1 MNIVKG
7 VADLIRRTST
17 GHSAE
22 SGSGSSTERFS
33 PPTPKIRFSDVGDE
47 AILSTLWGR
56 YENAFDKVEKR
67 KLFFIF
73 LKQFLII
80 YKNWEPAY
88 PDQFAEEALPS
99 ASTADDIVVGCCTGH
114 PSEISLTFIEEV
126 TRVTTL
132 VNELNTSVV
141 QSTKDQIGTSTSLT
155 ITSEGLPVLDAL
167 TIVTRSMHNCRVFGY
182 YGGIQKLAALM
193 KAAVVQL
200 KTITGAL
207 SADENLSSFMLEKT
221 RILQQLLVYVVSII
235 CNFIVLH
242 SDVYEKTQMY
252 NSKLEFSV
260 PRGGATLTDPSA
272 SLNNPLFETRL
283 HWHQKA
289 VVLVMEAGGL
299 NWLVELLRVM
309 RRLSMKEQWMDT
321 SLQYLTLRSLRSAL
335 ADNPR
340 GQNHFR
346 SIGGLE
352 VLLDGLGLPS
362 NNALRSK
369 NSSFSDIERLSPLLK
384 FLCENGRVHKFANS
398 FCSVAF
404 MLQEYRQQTND
415 LSGQEDFQ
423 ILVSDSK
430 NNNSK
435 FHDTDRVL
443 AFFLLAPEDIKSH
456 NVQVSAGRSTIPVS
470 SLYGE
475 LSIKWFM
482 GALLM
487 VFPCIRACSSQNQLP
502 SPLRIFFYTL
512 QHYAL
517 FAFRKVLVS
526 SPSLLDVFRAEGVWD
541 LIFSENFFYFG
552 PASAEGFGELR
563 KYDEVPPWNLEIYSS
578 SDGLGSQLNGSEVD
592 ILQIEVISFVEFAA
606 TLNGS
611 SHNLPECSVLL
622 DALEQSACN
631 PEIAGVLAKS
641 LLRILQLSTEKT
653 FSSLKT
659 LDAIP
664 RVLKVASILVQE
676 SRRPENIN
684 PFVESNIEVVPTHG
698 FHRPHSSEISHS
710 WYRSAETSVELF
722 VEYLS
727 LTDDAKSSILHSS
740 TCIDCLFELFWE
752 KGLRN
757 NVLAH
762 ILDFMKMG
770 WGRGSLRLQIS
781 PISEEDQKAKLYL
794 FSKYLETFTHVKERE
809 KNFAE
814 LSIDLL
820 VGMRDMLLTDQ
831 AYYQD
836 LFRDGECFLHVVS
849 LLNGAFD
856 DENGEKLVLTVLQ
869 TLTHLLTGNDVS
881 KAAFRALVGKGY
893 QTLQSLLLDL
903 CQWQPSEGLLNS
915 LLDMLVDGKFDIKVS
930 PVIKNEDVILL
941 YLSVLQKSSDSSRHY
956 GLNVFLQLLR
966 DSISNR
972 TSCVRA
978 GMLNFLLDWFSQEE
992 NDGIIL
998 KVAQLIQLT
1007 GGHSIS
1013 GKDIRKIFALL
1024 RSEKVGTRHQYCSL
1038 LLTSMLSMLNEKGPT
1053 AFFDLNGNDSGI
1065 IIKTPIQWP
1074 LNKGFSFSCWLR
1086 IENFPRSGTMG
1097 LFSFLTEDGRGCLA
1111 VLAKEKLIYESI
1123 NQKRQCASMHVNLV
1137 RRKWHFICLAH
1148 SIGRAF
1154 SGGSLLKC
1162 YVDGVL
1168 VSSEKCRYAK
1178 VNELMTCCMIGSK
1191 ISSPSYE
1198 DENAMYNIK
1207 DSSPFLGQIGPVYM
1221 FSDAITSE
1229 QVQAI
1234 YSMGPSYMY
1243 AFLDNETTIC
1253 SDNPLP
1259 GGILDAKDGLASKI
1273 IFGLSAQAS
1282 SGRTLYNVAPLVDHT
1297 LDKNSFE
1304 ATVMVGTQLCSRR
1317 LLQQIIYCV
1326 GGVSVF
1332 FPLFTQSDLYE
1343 NEEIGQSGQGLL
1355 TPITKERLTAEVIE
1369 LIASVLDENLA
1380 NQQQMLLLSG
1390 FSILGF
1396 LLQSVPPQQ
1405 LNMETLSALKHMFNV
1420 VANCGLSEL
1429 LVKDAISN
1437 IFLNPL
1443 VWVYT
1448 VYKVQRELYMFLI
1461 QQFDNDPRLLKSLCR
1476 LPRVLDIIRQYYWD
1490 SAKCRYAIGGKPLL
1504 HPITKQVLGER
1515 PNQEEIRKIR
1525 LLLLSLG
1532 EMSLRQNI
1540 AVSDIQSLIAFFE
1553 TSQDM
1558 ACIED
1563 VLHMVI
1569 RAVSQKPLLASFLEQ
1584 VNSLGGCHI
1593 FVNLLQSIWSSEPI
1607 RLLSLQFLG
1616 RLLVG
1621 LPSERKGSKFFNIS
1635 VGKAKSISE
1644 CHRKISLRIQPIFSA
1659 ISDRLFRFPQTDLL
1673 CASLFD
1679 VLLGGASPK
1688 QVLQKHTLLDKQ
1700 KSKGNH
1706 SQFFLPQILVLIFRF
1721 LSKCEDVSARIK
1733 IIGDLLELLDSNP
1746 SNIEALMENGWNAW
1760 LMASTR
1766 LHALKNYKVESQVH
1780 SDTEINELSFVRNL
1794 FCVVLCYYMHY
1805 VKGGWQHLEETV
1817 NFLLLQCEQGGIS
1830 YQYLLRDIYED
1841 LIQRLIDLSSEDN
1854 IFVSQPCRDN
1864 TLYLLRLVDETLIS
1878 EINQKLPVPVEEI
1891 QLKNKV
1897 AIARSFNKFFFEMK
1911 ILRDAQLLNNKGI
1924 NIHSDVFPDTGPQPN
1939 SKSNPWRQNYCF
1951 LGRFQNLSEGS
1962 IMQFLLGIEKFK
1974 EWVRLK
1980 VMIETGKVD
1989 LNKACAFT
1997 VMEVMQKELED
2008 ERSGGRPRRGCR
2020 PPVKRKYQFP
2030 TSSSDLS
2037 PDFLELESH
2046 KDLSSALSEVLQG
2059 ESDNDISRNPC
2070 VCKEPTTNKD
2080 EMVDEEWWNLY
2091 DNLWIILCQM
2101 NGKAQSKVLPK
2112 SSSAVGPTFGQRARG
2127 LVESL
2132 NIPAAEMA
2140 AVVVSGGLSNALGG
2154 KPNKTIDKAM
2164 LLRAEKCPRIVFRL
2178 VILYLCRSSLER
2190 ASRCVQQVIPLLP
2203 YLLAADDEQSKSRL
2217 QLFIWALLA
2226 VRSQYGMQDDGAR
2239 FHVISHLIRET
2250 VNCGKPMLAT
2260 SIMGRDESS
2269 DLGSNPKETGTL
2281 QSLIQKDRVHSAV
2294 ADEVKYIKASKS
2306 DRTRQLNELRIRMDE
2321 NSSLDSNQKKAFE
2334 DEILSRLNT
2343 ILASDDCRRA
2353 HFQLAH
2359 DEEQQIVAEKWIH
2372 MFRTLIDERGPWSA
2386 NPFPNN
2392 TVTHWK
2398 LDKTED
2404 AWRRRPKLRRNYHF
2418 DEKLC
2423 HPPSTVCS
2431 NEAILPVN
2439 ESKSAFGG
2447 HIPEQMKRFLLKGI
2461 RRITDEGSS
2470 EPTENDAE
2478 SSGQKISVP
2487 EDISDRK
2494 GSEGVKDSSDQ
2505 KDIFQDRKDSCSTST
2520 EQETSEVLTSVP
2532 CVLVIPKRKLAG
2544 RLAVMKNVLHF
2555 FSEFLVEGTGGS
2567 SVFNNFN
2574 ASSNYDSGKLDQSGG
2589 AEKQKLNV
2597 DLDSEKGN
2605 ASENTDAIHENVLQ
2619 KQPKNIKRHRRWN
2632 ICKIK
2637 AVHWTR
2643 YLLRYT
2649 AIEIFFN
2656 DSVAPIFLNFASQKD
2671 AKYVGTLIVATRN
2684 ESMFPK
2690 GYKDKT
2696 GIISFVDRRVALEM
2710 AETARESWRRREMT
2724 NFEYLMILNTL
2735 AGRSYNDLT
2744 QYPVFPWVLADYSS
2758 ETLDFNKSSTFR
2770 DLSKPVGAL
2779 DSKRFEVFEDRYR
2792 NFCDPDIPN
2801 MGIGGKFD
2809 HADRLF
2815 QSIEGIYRNC
2825 LSNTSD
2831 VKELIPEFFYM
2842 PEFLVNSNSYHFGIK
2857 QDGEPLGDVCLPP
2870 WAKGCPEEFINK
2882 NREAL
2887 ESEYVSSNLHHWID
2901 LVFGYKQRGKPA
2913 VEGAVDLETMEDE
2926 LQRSALEDQI
2936 ANFGQTPIQIF
2947 RKKHPRRGPPIPIAH
2962 PLHFAPGSINLTSII
2977 SSGSNSPSA
2986 VLYVNAFDSNIV
2998 LVNQGLTMSVK
3009 MWLTTQLQSGGN
3021 FTFSGSQDAFFGIG
3035 SDILSPRKIGSPL
3048 AENVELGA
3056 QCFATLQTPT
3066 ENFLISCGN
3075 WENSFQVISLSDGRM
3090 VQSIRQHKDVVSCVA
3105 VTSDGTILA
3114 TGSYDT
3120 TVMVWEVSR
3129 VKVHEKR
3136 VRNTPTEMHRKDSV
3150 IAETPF
3156 HILCGH
3162 DDIITCLFVSVELDI
3177 VISGSKDGTCV
3188 FHTLR
3193 EGRYVRSLQHP
3204 SGSALSK
3211 LVASRHGRIVFY
3223 ADDDLS
3229 LNLYSING
3237 KHLATFESNGRL
3249 NCVELSSCGEFLVCA
3264 GDQGQIVVRSM
3275 NSLEI
3280 VRRYTGVG
3288 KIITS
3293 LTVTPE
3299 ECFLAGTRDG
3309 SLLVYSIETPQLRKT
3324 SLPRNLRSKTSSTG

>member
-1 MNIVKG
+1 M
-7 VADLIRRTST
+7 
-17 GHSAE
+17 
-22 SGSGSSTERFS
+22 
-33 PPTPKIRFSDVGDE
+33 
-47 AILSTLWGR
+47 
-56 YENAFDKVEKR
+56 
-67 KLFFIF
+67 
-73 LKQFLII
+73 
-80 YKNWEPAY
+80 
-88 PDQFAEEALPS
+88 
-99 ASTADDIVVGCCTGH
+99 
-114 PSEISLTFIEEV
+114 
-126 TRVTTL
+126 
-132 VNELNTSVV
+132 
-141 QSTKDQIGTSTSLT
+141 
-155 ITSEGLPVLDAL
+155 
-167 TIVTRSMHNCRVFGY
+167 
-182 YGGIQKLAALM
+182 
-193 KAAVVQL
+193 
-200 KTITGAL
+200 
-207 SADENLSSFMLEKT
+207 
-221 RILQQLLVYVVSII
+221 
-235 CNFIVLH
+235 
-242 SDVYEKTQMY
+242 
-252 NSKLEFSV
+252 
-260 PRGGATLTDPSA
+260 
-272 SLNNPLFETRL
+272 
-283 HWHQKA
+283 
-289 VVLVMEAGGL
+289 
-299 NWLVELLRVM
+299 
-309 RRLSMKEQWMDT
+309 
-321 SLQYLTLRSLRSAL
+321 
-335 ADNPR
+335 
-340 GQNHFR
+340 
-346 SIGGLE
+346 
-352 VLLDGLGLPS
+352 
-362 NNALRSK
+362 
-369 NSSFSDIERLSPLLK
+369 
-384 FLCENGRVHKFANS
+384 
-398 FCSVAF
+398 
-404 MLQEYRQQTND
+404 
-415 LSGQEDFQ
+415 
-423 ILVSDSK
+423 
-430 NNNSK
+430 
-435 FHDTDRVL
+435 
-443 AFFLLAPEDIKSH
+443 
-456 NVQVSAGRSTIPVS
+456 
-470 SLYGE
+470 
-475 LSIKWFM
+475 
-482 GALLM
+482 
-487 VFPCIRACSSQNQLP
+487 
-502 SPLRIFFYTL
+502 
-512 QHYAL
+512 
-517 FAFRKVLVS
+517 
-526 SPSLLDVFRAEGVWD
+526 
-541 LIFSENFFYFG
+541 
-552 PASAEGFGELR
+552 
-563 KYDEVPPWNLEIYSS
+563 
-578 SDGLGSQLNGSEVD
+578 
-592 ILQIEVISFVEFAA
+592 
-606 TLNGS
+606 
-611 SHNLPECSVLL
+611 
-622 DALEQSACN
+622 
-631 PEIAGVLAKS
+631 
-641 LLRILQLSTEKT
+641 
-653 FSSLKT
+653 
-659 LDAIP
+659 
-664 RVLKVASILVQE
+664 
-676 SRRPENIN
+676 
-684 PFVESNIEVVPTHG
+684 
-698 FHRPHSSEISHS
+698 
-710 WYRSAETSVELF
+710 
-722 VEYLS
+722 
-727 LTDDAKSSILHSS
+727 
-740 TCIDCLFELFWE
+740 
-752 KGLRN
+752 
-757 NVLAH
+757 
-762 ILDFMKMG
+762 
-770 WGRGSLRLQIS
+770 
-781 PISEEDQKAKLYL
+781 
-794 FSKYLETFTHVKERE
+794 
-809 KNFAE
+809 
-814 LSIDLL
+814 
-820 VGMRDMLLTDQ
+820 
-831 AYYQD
+831 
-836 LFRDGECFLHVVS
+836 
-849 LLNGAFD
+849 
-856 DENGEKLVLTVLQ
+856 
-869 TLTHLLTGNDVS
+869 
-881 KAAFRALVGKGY
+881 
-893 QTLQSLLLDL
+893 
-903 CQWQPSEGLLNS
+903 
-915 LLDMLVDGKFDIKVS
+915 
-930 PVIKNEDVILL
+930 
-941 YLSVLQKSSDSSRHY
+941 
-956 GLNVFLQLLR
+956 
-966 DSISNR
+966 
-972 TSCVRA
+972 
-978 GMLNFLLDWFSQEE
+978 
-992 NDGIIL
+992 
-998 KVAQLIQLT
+998 
-1007 GGHSIS
+1007 
-1013 GKDIRKIFALL
+1013 
-1024 RSEKVGTRHQYCSL
+1024 
-1038 LLTSMLSMLNEKGPT
+1038 
-1053 AFFDLNGNDSGI
+1053 
-1065 IIKTPIQWP
+1065 
-1074 LNKGFSFSCWLR
+1074 
-1086 IENFPRSGTMG
+1086 
-1097 LFSFLTEDGRGCLA
+1097 
-1111 VLAKEKLIYESI
+1111 
-1123 NQKRQCASMHVNLV
+1123 
-1137 RRKWHFICLAH
+1137 
-1148 SIGRAF
+1148 
-1154 SGGSLLKC
+1154 
-1162 YVDGVL
+1162 
-1168 VSSEKCRYAK
+1168 
-1178 VNELMTCCMIGSK
+1178 
-1191 ISSPSYE
+1191 
-1198 DENAMYNIK
+1198 
-1207 DSSPFLGQIGPVYM
+1207 
-1221 FSDAITSE
+1221 
-1229 QVQAI
+1229 
-1234 YSMGPSYMY
+1234 
-1243 AFLDNETTIC
+1243 
-1253 SDNPLP
+1253 
-1259 GGILDAKDGLASKI
+1259 
-1273 IFGLSAQAS
+1273 
-1282 SGRTLYNVAPLVDHT
+1282 
-1297 LDKNSFE
+1297 
-1304 ATVMVGTQLCSRR
+1304 
-1317 LLQQIIYCV
+1317 
-1326 GGVSVF
+1326 
-1332 FPLFTQSDLYE
+1332 
-1343 NEEIGQSGQGLL
+1343 
-1355 TPITKERLTAEVIE
+1355 
-1369 LIASVLDENLA
+1369 
-1380 NQQQMLLLSG
+1380 
-1390 FSILGF
+1390 
-1396 LLQSVPPQQ
+1396 
-1405 LNMETLSALKHMFNV
+1405 
-1420 VANCGLSEL
+1420 
-1429 LVKDAISN
+1429 
-1437 IFLNPL
+1437 
-1443 VWVYT
+1443 
-1448 VYKVQRELYMFLI
+1448 
-1461 QQFDNDPRLLKSLCR
+1461 
-1476 LPRVLDIIRQYYWD
+1476 
-1490 SAKCRYAIGGKPLL
+1490 

-1593 FVNLLQSIWSSEPI
+1593 FVNLLRRSSEPI

-1706 SQFFLPQILVLIFRF
+1706 TQFFLPQILVLIFRF
-1721 LSKCEDVSARIK
+1721 LSKCEDVFARIK

-1817 NFLLLQCEQGGIS
+1817 NFLLLQCDQGGIS

-1878 EINQKLPVPVEEI
+1878 EINQKLP
-1891 QLKNKV
+1891 
-1897 AIARSFNKFFFEMK
+1897 
-1911 ILRDAQLLNNKGI
+1911 
-1924 NIHSDVFPDTGPQPN
+1924 
-1939 SKSNPWRQNYCF
+1939 
-1951 LGRFQNLSEGS
+1951 
-1962 IMQFLLGIEKFK
+1962 
-1974 EWVRLK
+1974 
-1980 VMIETGKVD
+1980 
-1989 LNKACAFT
+1989 
-1997 VMEVMQKELED
+1997 
-2008 ERSGGRPRRGCR
+2008 
-2020 PPVKRKYQFP
+2020 FP

-2154 KPNKTIDKAM
+2154 KPNKTVDKAM

-2260 SIMGRDESS
+2260 SIMGRDESA

-2281 QSLIQKDRVHSAV
+2281 QSLIQKDRVLSAV
-2294 ADEVKYIKASKS
+2294 ADEVKYIKTSKS

-2321 NSSLDSNQKKAFE
+2321 NSSLDCNQKKAFE

-2343 ILASDDCRRA
+2343 ILASDDSRRA
-2353 HFQLAH
+2353 HFQLAY
-2359 DEEQQIVAEKWIH
+2359 DEEQQIVAEKWIR

-2423 HPPSTVCS
+2423 HPPSTACS
-2431 NEAILPVN
+2431 NEATLPVN

-2532 CVLVIPKRKLAG
+2532 CVLVTPKRKLAG

-2758 ETLDFNKSSTFR
+2758 ESLDFNKSSTFR

-2801 MGIGGKFD
+2801 FFYGSHYSSMGIVLFYLLRLEPFTSLHRTLQGGKFD

-2913 VEGAVDLETMEDE
+2913 VEAANIFYYLTYEGAADLETMEDE

-2977 SSGSNSPSA
+2977 SSASNSPSA

-3075 WENSFQVISLSDGRM
+3075 WENSFQVISLTDGRM

-3136 VRNTPTEMHRKDSV
+3136 VRNTPTEMHRKDCV

>member
-56 YENAFDKVEKR
+56 YENAFDKKVV
-67 KLFFIF
+67 FIF

-88 PDQFAEEALPS
+88 PDQFAEAALPS
-99 ASTADDIVVGCCTGH
+99 ASTADDIVVGCSIGH

-126 TRVTTL
+126 THVTAL
-132 VNELNTSVV
+132 VNELNTSIV

-260 PRGGATLTDPSA
+260 PRACIIP
-272 SLNNPLFETRL
+272 FETRL

-369 NSSFSDIERLSPLLK
+369 NSSFSDIERDKNPLLAIFQLHVLFLEVLREAVFGNLNNLQ

-435 FHDTDRVL
+435 FHDTESSTELFVNFFIQHWSDYVVKLSRVL

-487 VFPCIRACSSQNQLP
+487 VFPCIKACSSQNQLP

-552 PASAEGFGELR
+552 PASAECFGELR

-698 FHRPHSSEISHS
+698 FHRPHSSEISHG

-762 ILDFMKMG
+762 ILDFMK
-770 WGRGSLRLQIS
+770 IS

-794 FSKYLETFTHVKERE
+794 CSKYLETFTHVKERE

-831 AYYQD
+831 VYYQD

-856 DENGEKLVLTVLQ
+856 DENGEKLVLNVLQ

-893 QTLQSLLLDL
+893 QTLQSLLLDF
-903 CQWQPSEGLLNS
+903 CQWQPSEGLLNA

-1207 DSSPFLGQIGPVYM
+1207 DSSPFL
-1221 FSDAITSE
+1221 ARL
-1229 QVQAI
+1229 VQAI

-1273 IFGLSAQAS
+1273 IFGLSAQW
-1282 SGRTLYNVAPLVDHT
+1282 RTLYNVAPLVDHT

-1355 TPITKERLTAEVIE
+1355 TPIMKERLTAEVIE

-1390 FSILGF
+1390 FSTFGF

-1593 FVNLLQSIWSSEPI
+1593 FVNLLQRSSEPI

-1733 IIGDLLELLDSNP
+1733 IIRDLLELLDSNP

-1878 EINQKLPVPVEEI
+1878 EINQKLP
-1891 QLKNKV
+1891 
-1897 AIARSFNKFFFEMK
+1897 
-1911 ILRDAQLLNNKGI
+1911 
-1924 NIHSDVFPDTGPQPN
+1924 
-1939 SKSNPWRQNYCF
+1939 
-1951 LGRFQNLSEGS
+1951 
-1962 IMQFLLGIEKFK
+1962 
-1974 EWVRLK
+1974 
-1980 VMIETGKVD
+1980 
-1989 LNKACAFT
+1989 
-1997 VMEVMQKELED
+1997 
-2008 ERSGGRPRRGCR
+2008 
-2020 PPVKRKYQFP
+2020 FP

-2154 KPNKTIDKAM
+2154 KPNKTVDKAM

-2269 DLGSNPKETGTL
+2269 DLSSNPKETGTL
-2281 QSLIQKDRVHSAV
+2281 QSLIQKDRVLSAV
-2294 ADEVKYIKASKS
+2294 ADEVKYIKTSKS

-2321 NSSLDSNQKKAFE
+2321 NSSLDSNQKRAFE

-2343 ILASDDCRRA
+2343 ILASDDSRRA

-2801 MGIGGKFD
+2801 FFYGSHYSSMGIVLFYLLRLEPFTSLHRTLQGGKFD

-2913 VEGAVDLETMEDE
+2913 VEAANIFYYLTYEGAVDLETMEDE

-2977 SSGSNSPSA
+2977 SSASNSPSA

-3021 FTFSGSQDAFFGIG
+3021 FTFSGSQDAFF
-3035 SDILSPRKIGSPL
+3035 
-3048 AENVELGA
+3048 
-3056 QCFATLQTPT
+3056 
-3066 ENFLISCGN
+3066 
-3075 WENSFQVISLSDGRM
+3075 
-3090 VQSIRQHKDVVSCVA
+3090 
-3105 VTSDGTILA
+3105 
-3114 TGSYDT
+3114 
-3120 TVMVWEVSR
+3120 
-3129 VKVHEKR
+3129 
-3136 VRNTPTEMHRKDSV
+3136 
-3150 IAETPF
+3150 
-3156 HILCGH
+3156 
-3162 DDIITCLFVSVELDI
+3162 
-3177 VISGSKDGTCV
+3177 
-3188 FHTLR
+3188 
-3193 EGRYVRSLQHP
+3193 
-3204 SGSALSK
+3204 
-3211 LVASRHGRIVFY
+3211 
-3223 ADDDLS
+3223 
-3229 LNLYSING
+3229 
-3237 KHLATFESNGRL
+3237 
-3249 NCVELSSCGEFLVCA
+3249 
-3264 GDQGQIVVRSM
+3264 
-3275 NSLEI
+3275 
-3280 VRRYTGVG
+3280 
-3288 KIITS
+3288 
-3293 LTVTPE
+3293 
-3299 ECFLAGTRDG
+3299 RDWF
-3309 SLLVYSIETPQLRKT
+3309 
-3324 SLPRNLRSKTSSTG
+3324 